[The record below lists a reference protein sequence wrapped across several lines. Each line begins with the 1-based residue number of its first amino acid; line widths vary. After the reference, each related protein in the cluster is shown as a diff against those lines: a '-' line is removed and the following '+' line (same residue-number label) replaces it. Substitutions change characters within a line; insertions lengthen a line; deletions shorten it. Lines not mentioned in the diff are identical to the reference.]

1 MKTLLATLA
10 LALAATALVPAAHA
24 DPAKAVIPTAD
35 LDMSDP
41 ASGGILLQRIRA
53 AAHSVCV
60 APDHVTRTTTAGC
73 TRKLV
78 DDTVR
83 SLAIPTLTT
92 AWKDSGPVAT
102 RLASR

>member
-1 MKTLLATLA
+1 MKSLLATLA

-24 DPAKAVIPTAD
+24 DPARAIVPTAD
-35 LDMSDP
+35 LDMSAP
-41 ASGGILLQRIRA
+41 ASGGVLLQRIRA
-53 AAHSVCV
+53 AARSVCV
-60 APDHVTRTTTAGC
+60 APDHVMRTTTAGC

-92 AWKDSGPVAT
+92 AWKDSGPAIN

>member
-1 MKTLLATLA
+1 MRPILASLA
-10 LALAATALVPAAHA
+10 LAVSAALPAAHA
-24 DPAKAVIPTAD
+24 HQADAIVTTAD
-35 LDMSDP
+35 LDISSR
-41 ASGGILLQRIRA
+41 AGGGILLQRIEA
-53 AAHSVCV
+53 AARKVCI
-60 APDHVTRTTTAGC
+60 APDHVTRTTTSRC

-92 AWKDSGPVAT
+92 AWKDSGPAIT